1 MARLT
6 RIVIYPIK
14 SLDGVEVGTVKIS
27 AGGALVGDRRWA
39 IVDAEGRFVNAK
51 RFPKIHGLRAHFDLA
66 AMTVSLR
73 RQDQPAEIARVFQLL
88 EEQAELAAWLSE
100 YFGQPV
106 RLQENAASGFPDDTN
121 AYGPTAIATTS
132 LEAVLAWFPDLDLDS
147 IRRRFRVNLE
157 IDDVPPFWEDSL
169 CGKTFR
175 IGQVSVE
182 GSNPCQ
188 RCPVPTRDPLT
199 GTVYPQFQ
207 KTFVARRQQSLPA
220 SVDSKWFDHFYRL
233 SLNTRIPTTEAGK
246 ELGWGDRVS
255 CQNLN

>member
-14 SLDGVEVGTVKIS
+14 SLDGVEVGTARVS
-27 AGGALVGDRRWA
+27 AGGALAGDRRWA

-51 RFPKIHGLRAHFDLA
+51 RFPQIHGLRAHFDLA
-66 AMTVSLR
+66 AMMVSLR
-73 RQDQPAEIARVFQLL
+73 RQDQPEEIARVFQLL
-88 EEQAELAAWLSE
+88 EQQADLAAWLSE
-100 YFGQPV
+100 YFGRAV
-106 RLQENAASGFPDDTN
+106 RLQENATSGFPDDTQ
-121 AYGPTAIATTS
+121 AYGPTAIATAS
-132 LEAVLAWFPDLDLDS
+132 LEAVLAWFPDLDLDG

-175 IGQVSVE
+175 IGQVSIE

-188 RCPVPTRDPLT
+188 RCPVPTRDPCT
-199 GTVYPQFQ
+199 GKVYPQFQ
-207 KTFVARRQQSLPA
+207 KTFIARRQQSLPA
-220 SVDSKWFDHFYRL
+220 SVDRAWFDHFYRL

-246 ELGWGDRVS
+246 ELGWGDRVFS
-255 CQNLN
+255 QNLS